1 MKETIEI
8 SILHVKEIEILLS
21 LLARYKDELPKELIK
36 QLLLINTLEG

>member
-8 SILHVKEIEILLS
+8 SILHVKEIEMLLS
-21 LLARYKDELPKELIK
+21 LLARYKGELPSELVE